1 MEKIELS
8 NSSLRAI
15 ENYIAGKNILKD
27 SVYKKLLTEL
37 NRCLKSLDNYV
48 TFQTAEGTMQQY
60 CDRLLKKY
68 EGLKDAMLKT
78 RDYYDNLTDWKR
90 EFHNVGMN
98 KDNQEELPMQMKL
111 VRTIAKT
118 KKKDADVEWKSPE
131 AEEMRFWFYKKGLQL
146 RGKYKYI
153 EIYLR
158 TDLMHWDKL
167 DCGINWSAIGTVSPK
182 EAKDFAAELVKA
194 SKDLEDAMKEAKK
207 KFPFLKD

>member
-68 EGLKDAMLKT
+68 KGLKDAMLKT

-90 EFHNVGMN
+90 EFYRV
-98 KDNQEELPMQMKL
+98 
-111 VRTIAKT
+111 
-118 KKKDADVEWKSPE
+118 
-131 AEEMRFWFYKKGLQL
+131 
-146 RGKYKYI
+146 
-153 EIYLR
+153 
-158 TDLMHWDKL
+158 
-167 DCGINWSAIGTVSPK
+167 GINI
-182 EAKDFAAELVKA
+182 F
-194 SKDLEDAMKEAKK
+194 
-207 KFPFLKD
+207 

>member
-27 SVYKKLLTEL
+27 SVYRKLLTEL

-98 KDNQEELPMQMKL
+98 KDSQEELPMQMKL
-111 VRTIAKT
+111 VRVIRKKTDDAEDDLKIEREVVERINKAMKMANDANDLVKSCSDLT
-118 KKKDADVEWKSPE
+118 KKMSFDFHKS
-131 AEEMRFWFYKKGLQL
+131 KK
-146 RGKYKYI
+146 I
-153 EIYLR
+153 
-158 TDLMHWDKL
+158 M
-167 DCGINWSAIGTVSPK
+167 
-182 EAKDFAAELVKA
+182 KA
-194 SKDLEDAMKEAKK
+194 LNDWNEFFKR
-207 KFPFLKD
+207 

>member
-27 SVYKKLLTEL
+27 SVYRKLLTEL

-98 KDNQEELPMQMKL
+98 KDSEEEFSMKL
-111 VRTIAKT
+111 VRVR
-118 KKKDADVEWKSPE
+118 KKKDENDDLKIEKEVVDRINKAMKLHNE
-131 AEEMRFWFYKKGLQL
+131 A
-146 RGKYKYI
+146 
-153 EIYLR
+153 
-158 TDLMHWDKL
+158 
-167 DCGINWSAIGTVSPK
+167 N
-182 EAKDFAAELVKA
+182 ELVKSCSA
-194 SKDLEDAMKEAKK
+194 LTKKMSFDFHKDKKIMDA
-207 KFPFLKD
+207 LKSWNEIFNGGAI

>member
-78 RDYYDNLTDWKR
+78 KDYYDNLTDWKR

-98 KDNQEELPMQMKL
+98 KDSEEEFSMKL
-111 VRTIAKT
+111 VRVRRRRA
-118 KKKDADVEWKSPE
+118 V
-131 AEEMRFWFYKKGLQL
+131 
-146 RGKYKYI
+146 
-153 EIYLR
+153 
-158 TDLMHWDKL
+158 
-167 DCGINWSAIGTVSPK
+167 
-182 EAKDFAAELVKA
+182 
-194 SKDLEDAMKEAKK
+194 
-207 KFPFLKD
+207 